1 MSKDKVKKFFE
12 DHKKEIK
19 YGCIAVGAT
28 VGAAVGLKTLL
39 PGGVKM
45 PYKVTLKS
53 SNEEFIDM
61 LEDMFNYRKGERFDG
76 GKIGWG
82 MTGGEIMNAVS
93 ELLAEDKDDIY
104 EYSLLLER
112 IKK

>member
-1 MSKDKVKKFFE
+1 MKKVKKFLK

-39 PGGVKM
+39 PGGKM
-45 PYKVTLKS
+45 PYKTLVRS
-53 SNEEFIDM
+53 SSKEYINL
-61 LEDMFNYRKGERFDG
+61 LEDMFSWRKGEKFDG

-82 MTGGEIMNAVS
+82 FTADEVTSTIND
-93 ELLAEDKDDIY
+93 LLAEDKGDY
-104 EYSLLLER
+104 EYSLLIER